1 MRIARVFCFFTPPPS
16 KKRKTKKGDGS
27 FFPFSEKGDGSFF
40 PFSEKGVGSFFP
52 FSEKGDGSFF
62 PIFSGKDLVFLTF
75 SSIFVPTIRNCKKSH
90 NYAPKTKNP

>member
-1 MRIARVFCFFTPPPS
+1 MRIARVLCFFTPPPS
-16 KKRKTKKGDGS
+16 KKRKTKKGDS
-27 FFPFSEKGDGSFF
+27 SFF

>member
-1 MRIARVFCFFTPPPS
+1 MRIARVLCFFTPPPS
-16 KKRKTKKGDGS
+16 KKRKKK
-27 FFPFSEKGDGSFF
+27 KGDGSFF

-75 SSIFVPTIRNCKKSH
+75 SSIFVPTIKNCKKSH
-90 NYAPKTKNP
+90 NYAPKTKNS

>member
-1 MRIARVFCFFTPPPS
+1 MRIARVLCFFTPPS
-16 KKRKTKKGDGS
+16 KKRKTK
-27 FFPFSEKGDGSFF
+27 KGDGSFF

-62 PIFSGKDLVFLTF
+62 PIFSGKDLVLLTF